1 MIESATYR
9 QKLPATKVGGR
20 WARGAWPVLALII
33 VLVASAMM
41 LALLQVSSVKGS
53 VVSGDTQ
60 TSVQLKDLQ
69 SLIDKAKE
77 GDTLTLD
84 AGTYKGP
91 VTIKKSIILDGQ
103 HKATID
109 AGGKGSVIYLKTNGA
124 TIKNLHLT
132 NTGDQHNDLDA
143 GIQVRG
149 DFNIIKNN
157 RIDESLFGIDLQQS
171 SNNIVRSNFIS
182 SKSNASLGIRGD
194 AIRLWYSRNNRIE
207 KNTIRHSRDIVVW
220 YSADNIISD
229 NNIANGRYG
238 LHFMYSKYNLVQ
250 NNSIY
255 KNAVG
260 IFLMYS
266 DSVVIKGNR
275 IFQALGAAGVG
286 IGFKE
291 ASNCDILDN
300 EILYNSTGIYLDLS
314 PFQPD
319 TTNRIYRNK
328 IAFNDLG
335 VLFLNDWVGNV
346 FKDNIFSSNS
356 HHVSVS
362 SFAGATHNVW
372 EGNYWDDYQGF
383 DRDNDLVGDNPYRPK
398 VYADRIWMDVKPA
411 AFFRGAPVLSMLDF
425 LERLAPFTKPLL
437 MLEDKMP
444 RVSRTFT
451 PLTNSKTDGSSRNAG
466 QTLKTFGGATDADSR
481 AGTSMQRLDP
491 FKIDTD

>member
-1 MIESATYR
+1 MYSLE
-9 QKLPATKVGGR
+9 GR
-20 WARGAWPVLALII
+20 CIVTELAKQYPMNKGRSLLLA
-33 VLVASAMM
+33 VVALSASA
-41 LALLQVSSVKGS
+41 ALVLLP
-53 VVSGDTQ
+53 SGVLHGGDL
-60 TSVQLKDLQ
+60 SGEVRASAQLIDLQ
-69 SLIDKAKE
+69 TLIDKAKK
-77 GDTLTLD
+77 GDVITL
-84 AGTYKGP
+84 AKGVYKGP
-91 VTIKKSIILDGQ
+91 VTITKAITLDGQ
-103 HKATID
+103 NKATIN
-109 AGGKGSVIYLKTNGA
+109 AGGKGSVIYLKASNV

-132 NTGDQHNDLDA
+132 NTGAQHNDLDA

-157 RIDESLFGIDLQQS
+157 RITESLFGIDLQQS
-171 SNNIVRSNFIS
+171 SNNIVRRNYIS
-182 SKSNASLGIRGD
+182 SKSDASLGIRGD
-194 AIRLWYSRNNRIE
+194 AVRLWYSRNNRIE
-207 KNTIRHSRDIVVW
+207 KNTIRNSRDMVVW
-220 YSADNIISD
+220 YSADNVISD
-229 NNIANGRYG
+229 NDVAFGRYG
-238 LHFMYSKYNLVQ
+238 LHFMYSKYNLVE
-250 NNSIY
+250 NNTIS

-266 DSVVIKGNR
+266 DSVVIRGNR

-286 IGFKE
+286 IGAKE

-335 VLFLNDWVGNV
+335 VSFLNDWVGNI
-346 FKDNIFSSNS
+346 FKDNSFASNS

-383 DRDNDLVGDNPYRPK
+383 DRNNDLIGDNPYRPK
-398 VYADRIWMDVKPA
+398 VYADRLWMDVKPA

-425 LERLAPFTKPLL
+425 LERLAPFTEPLL

-451 PLTNSKTDGSSRNAG
+451 PLTSSKTDVSGGNAG
-466 QTLKTFGGATDADSR
+466 RTLNTFGSATDSDTRS
-481 AGTSMQRLDP
+481 GTSMQRLDP
-491 FKIDTD
+491 FGIDTDK